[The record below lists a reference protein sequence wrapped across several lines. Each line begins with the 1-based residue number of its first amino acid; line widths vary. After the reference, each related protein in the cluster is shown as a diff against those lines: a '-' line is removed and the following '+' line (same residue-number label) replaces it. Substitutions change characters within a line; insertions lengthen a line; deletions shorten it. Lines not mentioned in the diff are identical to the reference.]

1 MYIKLTLCWWWIF
14 GQGWEGVWF
23 SCMGHVEPEDMD
35 WMLPWSG
42 TSSWIVLIIWVTCL
56 ISIVPLWGRGCMSN
70 IPWILPTCM
79 LETCPPTSLLN
90 SFIFQFPQHI
100 YYTVNITGIIPL
112 SICPSWLRMNRIKLL
127 QHRLQQYRMM
137 VIPERN
143 YPETNRWL
151 HLFSEISFHP
161 PDSRLVK
168 LQWRRTREKRRLV
181 SYSCHRVVALNPN
194 SVFTLM

>member
-1 MYIKLTLCWWWIF
+1 
-14 GQGWEGVWF
+14 
-23 SCMGHVEPEDMD
+23 
-35 WMLPWSG
+35 
-42 TSSWIVLIIWVTCL
+42 
-56 ISIVPLWGRGCMSN
+56 
-70 IPWILPTCM
+70 M

-137 VIPERN
+137 VIHKRN
-143 YPETNRWL
+143 YSETNRLL

-161 PDSRLVK
+161 PDSRLGK

-194 SVFTLM
+194 SVFTLMYRQPLYINLRSCYLTRCPAAIQPICGHPSTAGENERPGIQGEETCPASRTWNSHTEHYRPAL